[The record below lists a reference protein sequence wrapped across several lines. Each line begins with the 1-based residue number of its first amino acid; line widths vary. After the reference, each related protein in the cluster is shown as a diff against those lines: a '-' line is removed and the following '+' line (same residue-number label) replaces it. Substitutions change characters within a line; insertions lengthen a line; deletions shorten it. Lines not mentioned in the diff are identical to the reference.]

1 MHPSP
6 LPSSTGSSSVR
17 IPALEGLR
25 GMAFLAVHFFHTKI
39 YGPVLGDHPLSR
51 AMGYFGEM
59 GWAGVDL
66 FFVLSGFLITGIL
79 LRQVGTAGWVGRF
92 YLRRCVRILPIY
104 YVVLVGS
111 VWIMPSVV
119 HWTMEFAPTPRANF
133 VWYATFFHNWLN
145 WGANGWPEGDQLI
158 GQLWSLGVEEQ
169 FYLVWPAIVAFVGF
183 RRLPS
188 VAVAFLVAAPLVRV
202 ALIHSGFT
210 YDAIYSL
217 TICRADALAAGA
229 LLAILKERG
238 KLPSDRLAWG
248 LVLVGGILFA
258 TTPWMST
265 HLEGSSQAQL
275 KSASFSWGLLLWAGI
290 LVLTLGKGAVARGL
304 SWKPIRFVGF
314 YSYSLYLVS
323 FPITMVTGMYWKEFF
338 GSWSTWGQLGFY
350 CSSLAL
356 SATIAWAS
364 WHLMEKRLLN
374 LAGKAPEFR

>member
-1 MHPSP
+1 MNSST
-6 LPSSTGSSSVR
+6 LPSSAGSSSVR

-25 GMAFLAVHFFHTKI
+25 GLAFLAVHLFHTKI
-39 YGPVLGDHPLSR
+39 YGPTLGEHPLSR
-51 AMGYFGEM
+51 TLGYFGEM

-79 LRQVGTAGWVGRF
+79 LRQVGSTGWVGRF
-92 YLRRCVRILPIY
+92 YLRRCLRILPIY
-104 YVVLVGS
+104 FVVLVGT
-111 VWIMPSVV
+111 VWVLPFVV
-119 HWTMEFAPTPRANF
+119 HWTMEFAQAPQSNF

-145 WGANGWPEGDQLI
+145 WGVNGWPEGDQLI

-169 FYLVWPAIVAFVGF
+169 FYLVWPAIVAVVGF

-210 YDAIYSL
+210 YDAIYAL

-238 KLPSDRLAWG
+238 KLPSEAFAW
-248 LVLVGGILFA
+248 VLVAVGGVLFA
-258 TTPWMST
+258 VTPWAST
-265 HLEGSSQAQL
+265 HFSGSLQAQL

-290 LVLTLGKGAVARGL
+290 LVLTLGGGPVARIL
-304 SWKPIRFVGF
+304 TWKPVRFVGF

-323 FPITMVTGMYWKEFF
+323 FPITMVTGMYWKKFL
-338 GSWSTWGQLGFY
+338 GPWSTWGQLGFY
-350 CSSLAL
+350 CFSLGL
-356 SATIAWAS
+356 SATVAWFS

-374 LAGKAPEFR
+374 FAGKAPEFR